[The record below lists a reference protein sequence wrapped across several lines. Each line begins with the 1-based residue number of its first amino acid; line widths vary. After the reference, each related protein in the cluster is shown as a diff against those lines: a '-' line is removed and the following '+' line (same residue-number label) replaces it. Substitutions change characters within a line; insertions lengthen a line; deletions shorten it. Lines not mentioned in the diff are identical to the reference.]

1 MKKLSKEKKK
11 KYRQY
16 GILAGGISAAV
27 LFLISI
33 VIGVSHLLKPAD
45 TQPVSAPAVPV
56 YEMAVVERPAVKKAF
71 LTKNVN
77 SRPGTPLEEVRGAV
91 VHYTA
96 NPGTDAM
103 ANRNYF
109 ESRKDCKDSGEN
121 KVSSHYIIG
130 LDGTIVQC
138 IPEKEIAYASNERNE
153 DTISIEC
160 CHPNKSGKFSDATYK
175 SLIQLL
181 AYLCAKYEFGTDSVI
196 RHYDVTGKP
205 CPKYYVKHEGA
216 WEKLK
221 QDTYDYLAESTKGEK
236 KE

>member
-27 LFLISI
+27 LFIISI
-33 VIGVSHLLKPAD
+33 VIGVSHLLKPVD
-45 TQPVSAPAVPV
+45 TQPVSGVAVPV
-56 YEMAVVERPAVKKAF
+56 YEVASVEKPVVQKAF

-77 SRPGTPLEEVRGAV
+77 SRPGTPLE
-91 VHYTA
+91 H
-96 NPGTDAM
+96 
-103 ANRNYF
+103 
-109 ESRKDCKDSGEN
+109 

-130 LDGTIVQC
+130 VDGTIVQC
-138 IPEKEIAYASNERNE
+138 IPEKELAYASNERNE

-175 SLIQLL
+175 ALIELL
-181 AYLCAKYEFGTDSVI
+181 AYLCAKYQFGTDSII
-196 RHYDVTGKP
+196 RHYDVTGKS

-216 WEKLK
+216 WEKIK
-221 QDTYDYLAESTKGEK
+221 QDTYEYLMKSGK

>member
-11 KYRQY
+11 RYRQY

-27 LFLISI
+27 LFIISI
-33 VIGVSHLLKPAD
+33 VIGVSHLLKPVD
-45 TQPVSAPAVPV
+45 IQPVSGSAVPV
-56 YEMAVVERPAVKKAF
+56 YETASVEKPAVKKAF

-77 SRPGTPLEEVRGAV
+77 SRPGTPLEQVRGAV

-109 ESRKDCKDSGEN
+109 ESRKDCEDAARN

-160 CHPNKSGKFSDATYK
+160 CHPNKSGKFSEATYK
-175 SLIQLL
+175 ALIQLL
-181 AYLCAKYEFGTDSVI
+181 AYLCAKYDFGTDSII

-216 WEKLK
+216 WEKIK
-221 QDTYDYLAESTKGEK
+221 QEAYDYLIKNGK
-236 KE
+236 KEQG